1 MNKGLLPTF
10 NFLCME
16 YCDCANC
23 PFDKNHQHWVE
34 CQEEF
39 RNLPLEEQVDKINEM
54 TKHCLD
60 E

>member
-1 MNKGLLPTF
+1 MNKNLLPTF

-23 PFDKNHQHWVE
+23 PFDKKHKHWIE
-34 CQEEF
+34 CQEDF
-39 RNLPLEEQVDKINEM
+39 RNLPLEEQVDKINVMAE
-54 TKHCLD
+54 HCMD